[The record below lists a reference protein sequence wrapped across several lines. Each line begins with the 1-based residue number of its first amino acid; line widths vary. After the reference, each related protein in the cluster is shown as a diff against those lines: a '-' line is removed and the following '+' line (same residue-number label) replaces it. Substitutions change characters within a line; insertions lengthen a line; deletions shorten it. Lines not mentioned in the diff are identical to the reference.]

1 MNNKVLIQL
10 IVPELEEK
18 YDLFIPINRRIGT
31 VINLLC
37 ESIHDLSDG
46 LFDENKKRVL
56 YNHNTGLEYS
66 VNKLIRETDIRNSTV
81 LVLI

>member
-1 MNNKVLIQL
+1 MSNKVLIQL
-10 IVPELEEK
+10 IVPEIEEK
-18 YDLFIPINRRIGT
+18 YDLFIPINRRVGT

-37 ESIHDLSDG
+37 KSIYDLSNG
-46 LFDENKKRVL
+46 LFDDNRKRVL

-66 VNKLIRETDIRNSTV
+66 INKLIRETDIRNSTV